1 MSFPTPINWLVAGVE
16 TEKLR
21 SKVRSLTL
29 ENLQLKARM
38 ADASQSANQIESAV
52 EDLQAAAQTQIG
64 YYQAAI
70 EGIVQMLENISE
82 LGGPVSPAMLRNISD
97 TIRDNIRRPD

>member
-21 SKVRSLTL
+21 GKIRSLTL
-29 ENLQLKARM
+29 ENTQLKARM
-38 ADASQSANQIESAV
+38 AGASQTANDIESAV
-52 EDLQAAAQTQIG
+52 EDLQAAAQTQIS

-70 EGIVQMLENISE
+70 DGIVEMLENISE

-97 TIRDNIRRPD
+97 TIRDNIRRD